1 MFRVLQ
7 GGLKESDT
15 GAELHSYTDH
25 AESFQ
30 ERASSRFAQLVEIFV
45 QSRFP
50 RWAGW
55 AAFHRLHIDLV
66 ITGEAGCRFLD
77 NFEWT
82 FIFSE
87 TNET

>member
-15 GAELHSYTDH
+15 GAELHSYTGH

-30 ERASSRFAQLVEIFV
+30 ERASSR
-45 QSRFP
+45 
-50 RWAGW
+50 W

-66 ITGEAGCRFLD
+66 IAGGAGCRFLD